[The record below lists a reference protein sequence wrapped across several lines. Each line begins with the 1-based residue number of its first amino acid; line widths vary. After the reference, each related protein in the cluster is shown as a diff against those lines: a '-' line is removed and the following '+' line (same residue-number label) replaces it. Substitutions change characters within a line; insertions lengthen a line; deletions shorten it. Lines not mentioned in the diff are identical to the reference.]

1 MEPISTA
8 LAGIA
13 LVKQSV
19 DFIKTHINTVQ
30 DIGQIAGQID
40 NLFTGEKQ
48 VQQARNKK
56 AGAAGL
62 GDQFGVDTVAKE
74 MIDAKLAAEKLQE
87 VATMVDMRFGHG
99 TWKSIVA
106 ERAKRIQ
113 EQKEAAA
120 KARREQLKKDQEFM
134 DACKVVAVVGGRIL
148 VIAGVF
154 VFMMIS
160 VAKAMGM

>member
-30 DIGQIAGQID
+30 DIGQIASQID

-56 AGAAGL
+56 AGGGL

-74 MIDAKLAAEKLQE
+74 VIDAKLAAEKLQE

-99 TWKSIVA
+99 TWKGIVA
-106 ERAKRIQ
+106 ERAKRLQ
-113 EQKEAAA
+113 EQREAEA
-120 KARREQLKKDQEFM
+120 KARRELIRKAKEFEDTM
-134 DACKVVAVVGGRIL
+134 KTVGLVTAILAVAVGLLITVM
-148 VIAGVF
+148 V
-154 VFMMIS
+154 S
-160 VAKAMGM
+160 VAKAIGM

>member
-99 TWKSIVA
+99 TWKSIVE
-106 ERAKRIQ
+106 ERARRIQ
-113 EQKEAAA
+113 EQKEVAAA
-120 KARREQLKKDQEFM
+120 ARREQLKKDQEFM
-134 DACKVVAVVGGRIL
+134 DACKVVAVIGGCIL
-148 VIAGVF
+148 VIAGLF

-160 VAKAMGM
+160 VARAIGM

>member
-30 DIGQIAGQID
+30 DIGQIASQID

-56 AGAAGL
+56 AGGGL

-99 TWKSIVA
+99 TWKGIVA
-106 ERAKRIQ
+106 ERAKRLQ
-113 EQKEAAA
+113 EQREAEA
-120 KARREQLKKDQEFM
+120 KARREMIRKAKEFEDTM
-134 DACKVVAVVGGRIL
+134 KTIGIVTAILAVAVGLLITVM
-148 VIAGVF
+148 V
-154 VFMMIS
+154 S
-160 VAKAMGM
+160 VAKAIGM

>member
-30 DIGQIAGQID
+30 DIGQIASQID

-56 AGAAGL
+56 AGGGL
-62 GDQFGVDTVAKE
+62 GDQFGVDTIAREV
-74 MIDAKLAAEKLQE
+74 IDAKLAAEKLQE

-99 TWKSIVA
+99 TWKGIVA
-106 ERAKRIQ
+106 ERAKRLQ
-113 EQKEAAA
+113 EQREAEA
-120 KARREQLKKDQEFM
+120 KARQEMIQKAKEFEETM
-134 DACKVVAVVGGRIL
+134 KTIGLVSVIL
-148 VIAGVF
+148 AIIIGLFITV
-154 VFMMIS
+154 MIS
-160 VAKAMGM
+160 VVKAMSYV

>member
-30 DIGQIAGQID
+30 DIGQIASQID
-40 NLFTGEKQ
+40 DLFTGEKQ

-56 AGAAGL
+56 AGGGL

-74 MIDAKLAAEKLQE
+74 VIDAKLAAEKLQE

-99 TWKSIVA
+99 TWKSILA
-106 ERAKRIQ
+106 ERAKRLQ
-113 EQKEAAA
+113 EQREAEA
-120 KARREQLKKDQEFM
+120 KARREMIRKAKEFEDTM
-134 DACKVVAVVGGRIL
+134 KTVGLVTAILAVALGLLITVMV
-148 VIAGVF
+148 
-154 VFMMIS
+154 S
-160 VAKAMGM
+160 VAKAMSYV

>member
-30 DIGQIAGQID
+30 DIGQIANQID

-56 AGAAGL
+56 ASGGL

-74 MIDAKLAAEKLQE
+74 VIDAKLAAEKLQE

-99 TWKSIVA
+99 TWKGILE
-106 ERAKRIQ
+106 ERAKRLQ
-113 EQKEAAA
+113 EQREAEA
-120 KARREQLKKDQEFM
+120 KAKREMLRKAKEFEDTM
-134 DACKVVAVVGGRIL
+134 KTVGIVTAILAVAIGLLITVMV
-148 VIAGVF
+148 
-154 VFMMIS
+154 S
-160 VAKAMGM
+160 VAKAMSYV

>member
-30 DIGQIAGQID
+30 DIGQIASQID
-40 NLFTGEKQ
+40 DLFTGEKQ

-56 AGAAGL
+56 AGGGL

-99 TWKSIVA
+99 TWKSILA
-106 ERAKRIQ
+106 ERAKRLQ
-113 EQKEAAA
+113 EQREAEA
-120 KARREQLKKDQEFM
+120 KARREMIRKSKEFEDTM
-134 DACKVVAVVGGRIL
+134 KTVGLVTAILAVAIGLLITVMV
-148 VIAGVF
+148 
-154 VFMMIS
+154 S
-160 VAKAMGM
+160 VAKAMSYV

>member
-99 TWKSIVA
+99 TWKGIVA
-106 ERAKRIQ
+106 ERARRIQ
-113 EQKEAAA
+113 EQKEAVA

-134 DACKVVAVVGGRIL
+134 DACKVVAVVGGCIL
-148 VIAGVF
+148 VIAGLF